1 MDSLEAEKEKNG
13 WEDEDPAYVARKKVL
28 VDSYI
33 EARCKYY
40 WQLEPV
46 MGQRDKATRL
56 ASVNSAHR
64 DNPNDSLDCLGLT
77 ENETPLQVDVDI
89 DQSQGSLTALR
100 NDDEHSEASNHE
112 YHLLNTEREKNN
124 DVDDVSNEDI
134 RRLIDVDLSEGIF
147 FPSKV

>member
-1 MDSLEAEKEKNG
+1 MNSLEAEKEKNG
-13 WEDEDPAYVARKKVL
+13 WEDEDPAYVARKKVS

-77 ENETPLQVDVDI
+77 ENETPLQVNVDI
-89 DQSQGSLTALR
+89 DRSQGSLTALQ
-100 NDDEHSEASNHE
+100 NDDEHSEALNQE
-112 YHLLNTEREKNN
+112 YHHLHTETEKNHN
-124 DVDDVSNEDI
+124 VHDVSNEDI
-134 RRLIDVDLSEGIF
+134 RRLIDVDISEGIF
-147 FPSKV
+147 FL